1 MEWNDRK
8 RILGLPISFTRYK
21 LEGTRLYV
29 SKGLFNTVED
39 ELVMYR
45 VLDVRL
51 SRSLLDKIFRVGTIT
66 LYTADETDR
75 ELLIEKV
82 KNPKQVRDL
91 ISKLAEDERGRLNI
105 KGKELYGAADIPI
118 DFSDNNQL

>member
-105 KGKELYGAADIPI
+105 KGKEIYGAADIPI